1 LSWIRIIA
9 VADIIEYNPIILIW
23 RDFMQPKLFQIS
35 TLLAI
40 LTLFSFSASTQVSIQ
55 AQNNTEQPW
64 LVETAEITK
73 KGMPVPNRAP
83 MLWANSVRFQNIAD
97 VLGGAVE
104 VERWVNEPPKN
115 FAGKFVLIEVWAT
128 WCPPCRRSLALLE
141 YYHEKYKNELV
152 VLSICETDEEALKKM
167 EGTLKLADIK
177 APLAVDTHRRFAN
190 KLGVWGIPHA
200 VLIEPINGAVLWE
213 GMPTQIGYEL
223 SDEKLGK
230 ILANLKKPEV
240 IAKLPKVAPFEIKA
254 CPPDPNKPNEKPKTE
269 MKSAGEGEE

>member
-1 LSWIRIIA
+1 MKL
-9 VADIIEYNPIILIW
+9 
-23 RDFMQPKLFQIS
+23 KLFQIFV
-35 TLLAI
+35 LFVI
-40 LTLFSFSASTQVSIQ
+40 LTLFSFSASMHVSVQ
-55 AQNNTEQPW
+55 AQDNTEQPW
-64 LVETAEITK
+64 LVETAEIVK
-73 KGMPVPNRAP
+73 KGMPVPNRTQ
-83 MLWANSVRFQNIAD
+83 MLWANSVRFQNIAE
-97 VLGGAVE
+97 VLGGAIE
-104 VERWVNEPPKN
+104 VERWVNEPPKD

-141 YYHEKYKNELV
+141 YFHEKYKNELV
-152 VLSICETDEEALKKM
+152 VLSICETDEKALKKM
-167 EGTLKLADIK
+167 EGSIKLADIK

-230 ILANLKKPEV
+230 ILANLKKPAV
-240 IAKLPKVAPFEIKA
+240 IAKLPKTAPFEIKA

-269 MKSAGEGEE
+269 TQSAGE

>member
-1 LSWIRIIA
+1 
-9 VADIIEYNPIILIW
+9 
-23 RDFMQPKLFQIS
+23 MQPKVFQIS
-35 TLLAI
+35 ALLAI
-40 LTLFSFSASTQVSIQ
+40 LTLFSASFSAPAQVSTQP
-55 AQNNTEQPW
+55 QNNTEQPW

-97 VLGGAVE
+97 ILGGAVE

-128 WCPPCRRSLALLE
+128 WCPPCRRSLELLE

-167 EGTLKLADIK
+167 QEPLKLDDIK

-230 ILANLKKPEV
+230 ILANLKKTEV
-240 IAKLPKVAPFEIKA
+240 IEKLPKIAPFEIKA
-254 CPPDPNKPNEKPKTE
+254 CPPDPNKKNEKPKTE
-269 MKSAGEGEE
+269 MKSAGE